1 MPDDSGRDGG
11 SRVSI
16 GYARERLGRH
26 EDALEAFDKA
36 IEIDPWYGRY
46 LS

>member
-26 EDALEAFDKA
+26 EEARQVFEEVAK
-36 IEIDPWYGRY
+36 IGLWYA
-46 LS
+46 